1 MKDEFLATLSHE
13 LRTPLNA
20 ILGWSHILLDATPP
34 GSELAQGLEVIVRNA
49 RAQTQIIEDLLDM
62 SRIISGK
69 LRLDVHPTPLAPI
82 VQAAVDTVRPAA
94 DARGVLLRAALD
106 PADPGHVSAD
116 PNRLQQVFWNL
127 LTNAVKF
134 TPRGGHVQVTLARAD
149 DDAHLEVTVAD
160 TGEGIRPEFLP
171 HVFDR
176 FRQADAS
183 TTRRHGGLGL
193 GLAIVKQLVE
203 LHGGTVRAASPG
215 PGQGATF
222 TVTLP
227 VATPD
232 PQPAATPTPL
242 ATATATSNP
251 TTPTTTTT
259 TTPAPAEPARPDLPD
274 LHGRLAGLR
283 ALVVD
288 DEPDTRDLVRRLL
301 EARAATVTT
310 AASAAEALDHLR
322 QQPFDVLPIGASLK
336 FANVTG
342 SSVTMDETFDRPLVI
357 GYLAVDIPID
367 YDGKLGTRPIS
378 TIRRVE
384 RAVDGTPRR
393 AVHRWAEDSPLALDQ
408 LTLWVG
414 EEGNADWLAENGY
427 SVVRDAAGKVD
438 DAKTAGQLLAE
449 LRQMDIWH
457 SLFTQAFD
465 RTDRHRSNRLNARI
479 IGEILERPAGTG
491 IDVAILAR
499 RTVNEAEATAAA
511 IEHAPPAEKARL
523 QPELDKATDKAQS
536 TINRL
541 SNSNE
546 RQRLQIR
553 LQQAQEK
560 AGQNR

>member
-1 MKDEFLATLSHE
+1 MTVNALDGRYLHVNPAYQRLVGYAADELLDPAFDLNTLAHPDDRPRMAELQHQLLAGRIPAFFLEKRYVRKDGSIIWVRVTGTARRDAAGRPVQFIRLVEDIDDRKRAEAQREHLLDRERAARTEAERASRMKDEFLATLSHE

-242 ATATATSNP
+242 ATATATATSNP

-322 QQPFDVLPIGASLK
+322 QQPFDVLLSDIGMP
-336 FANVTG
+336 G
-342 SSVTMDETFDRPLVI
+342 ED
-357 GYLAVDIPID
+357 GYAL
-367 YDGKLGTRPIS
+367 
-378 TIRRVE
+378 IRRV
-384 RAVDGTPRR
+384 RALPDDGGGNVPAIALTAYAR
-393 AVHRWAEDSPLALDQ
+393 AEDRVKA
-408 LTLWVG
+408 
-414 EEGNADWLAENGY
+414 
-427 SVVRDAAGKVD
+427 
-438 DAKTAGQLLAE
+438 LLAGFQHHVPKPVDPAE
-449 LRQMDIWH
+449 L
-457 SLFTQAFD
+457 LAT
-465 RTDRHRSNRLNARI
+465 
-479 IGEILERPAGTG
+479 
-491 IDVAILAR
+491 VAALAR
-499 RTVNEAEATAAA
+499 P
-511 IEHAPPAEKARL
+511 HHSHP
-523 QPELDKATDKAQS
+523 
-536 TINRL
+536 
-541 SNSNE
+541 
-546 RQRLQIR
+546 
-553 LQQAQEK
+553 
-560 AGQNR
+560 